1 MMHGWYRDRS
11 CLHLAVGPKK
21 LLKAAKRAA
30 VEFLR
35 NRIGTGEVCI
45 DYANQPHWFAVLGKL
60 VIHARVVAPKS
71 ADTCD
76 NN

>member
-1 MMHGWYRDRS
+1 MMNSRNSNRR
-11 CLHLAVGPKK
+11 CLHFDVGPKK

-30 VEFLR
+30 VEFLG
-35 NRIGTGEVCI
+35 NGVGTGEVCI